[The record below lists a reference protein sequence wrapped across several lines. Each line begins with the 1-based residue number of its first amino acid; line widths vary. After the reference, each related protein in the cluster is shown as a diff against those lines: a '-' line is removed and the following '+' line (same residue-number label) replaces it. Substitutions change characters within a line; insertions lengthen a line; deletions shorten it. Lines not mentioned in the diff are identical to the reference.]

1 MSTRKTLVLAGLLLI
16 AFPLRHGELLSR
28 VAAECK
34 CDPGDVGCR
43 IMCSGIGSG
52 QGTGGG
58 STSTFNTAPGV
69 NRLPQERPVVVPRM
83 DTEPKSRSEQ
93 IK

>member
-1 MSTRKTLVLAGLLLI
+1 MTARKTLVLAGLLLI
-16 AFPLRHGELLSR
+16 AFPLRQGELLSR

-34 CDPGDVGCR
+34 CDQSELGCR

-58 STSTFNTAPGV
+58 TSSFNSAPGV
-69 NRLPQERPVVVPRM
+69 NRLPADRPVVVPRT
-83 DTEPKSRSEQ
+83 DTDIRSKSEQ

>member
-1 MSTRKTLVLAGLLLI
+1 MTTRKTLVLAGLLLI
-16 AFPLRHGELLSR
+16 AFPLRQGELLSR

-34 CDPGDVGCR
+34 CDQSELGCR

-58 STSTFNTAPGV
+58 SSTFNAAPGV
-69 NRLPQERPVVVPRM
+69 NRPPSERPVVVPQ
-83 DTEPKSRSEQ
+83 TETDIKSPPKQE
-93 IK
+93 K

>member
-16 AFPLRHGELLSR
+16 ASPLRHGELLSR

-34 CDPGDVGCR
+34 CDQSDFGCR

-58 STSTFNTAPGV
+58 STSSFNAAPGA
-69 NRLPQERPVVVPRM
+69 NRPPQDRPVVVPRT
-83 DTEPKSRSEQ
+83 DTDSRSKSEQ